1 MYIQIANSTP
11 CDLYLFLCEFFC
23 FVFVCF
29 LIKDATKPQEIH
41 SDSTVAH
48 SLSAVTSTCS
58 QRVFYWGSGSLSS
71 IMIWETLS
79 LNACRHLLLVCLAG
93 VRLNFNF
100 PEALEKEFT
109 FFFSS
114 SSHSTEAMNGLRRH
128 FNMGLVLLMCTLTG
142 HSSDSAPSPAPNAAA
157 TGRDAQQ
164 GTRRIVEIVKHV
176 EDSRVRHSTKTKT
189 PFTTQE
195 RIAPVEPKDLR
206 NLKTDRGDPA
216 VGEWWL
222 VVWAWPL
229 CWMSTRCCRLK
240 WI

>member
-109 FFFSS
+109 FFF
-114 SSHSTEAMNGLRRH
+114 LPP
-128 FNMGLVLLMCTLTG
+128 LTPRKLWTDCAG
-142 HSSDSAPSPAPNAAA
+142 TSIWDWCYWCARWPATAA
-157 TGRDAQQ
+157 TVRPRRLQMQLQPAETRSRAQ
-164 GTRRIVEIVKHV
+164 G
-176 EDSRVRHSTKTKT
+176 
-189 PFTTQE
+189 
-195 RIAPVEPKDLR
+195 
-206 NLKTDRGDPA
+206 G
-216 VGEWWL
+216 
-222 VVWAWPL
+222 
-229 CWMSTRCCRLK
+229 
-240 WI
+240 